1 MILKIHIYFTPV
13 FVSVVVSS
21 QPRFIDVTLF
31 KNIADFNAAPTL
43 GSGVNA
49 VDYDKDGDIDL
60 YVLSDE
66 HTPNQ
71 LYRNTGSGNFEIAE
85 VGLSLMMRSRAAVW
99 FDYDGDHRLD
109 VFIAGDCHSCSEDQS
124 FRLFRQKEDGTFLEM
139 TANAGINLKLLSNS
153 TLGGVTAGDVNNDG
167 FLDLLITQYPGEA
180 TLYMNEG
187 NGMFKDATQSSL
199 IKDAQ
204 LYLQPVIFDFNN
216 DGWADIY
223 LAVDYHQNQFWLNNA
238 DGTFTEIGEQI
249 NLDND
254 DNDMGMAIGDYD
266 RDGDMDIYISNIYDP
281 KVERH
286 HNVLFRNEIQKGE
299 LYFNEV
305 SKELGV
311 DDGGWGWG
319 VSFLDFNNDGFLD
332 LAATNGWVTETKY
345 QSKLWLND
353 GGKFSDVSLKYGF
366 NDFLNATTLI
376 SLDFDRDGDL
386 DLAQTLKEN
395 EGQQVAIRLL
405 ENQLA
410 GSYEFKNYLTVKPRM
425 LGTNY
430 WAIGSTVKIRTGN
443 VIQTYP
449 IKTGV
454 SFYGQEP
461 AEAHFGVGE
470 ATNIDEVTIIWPGGA
485 ESKFFNIDINQSVTI
500 TDEQVLHIPVHLSA
514 KPSVN
519 SVLLHWQHVHS
530 SETKYLIE
538 RSSTPDFQEVES
550 FEVGSSEQYFTDLGL
565 ESLSDYYYR
574 VTAFNESM
582 YSEPGKWVKTR
593 TKSAIN
599 TPSEVRGEVLSLS
612 SLKVSWIDN
621 ADNEDGYLV
630 QRSLSADFASY
641 TSIILEANIT
651 EMIDERLEPQTT
663 YYYRLAAFT
672 GEDISDYSSSIDIA
686 TMILG
691 LSKAYSFTNVYPN
704 PTNGMINLETNDQ
717 SNCPSSIKLFD
728 TSGKVVETFPFN
740 SHETSSRTFHINQP
754 SGLYFLNFTYPN
766 GQIESVKVV
775 VE

>member
-1 MILKIHIYFTPV
+1 MLLKIHIYFTLV

-21 QPRFIDVTLF
+21 QPRFIDVTRF

-109 VFIAGDCHSCSEDQS
+109 VFIAGDCHSCGEDKS
-124 FRLFRQKEDGTFLEM
+124 FRLFRQKEDGVFQEM
-139 TANAGINLKLLSNS
+139 TASAGITLKLSSNS

-254 DNDMGMAIGDYD
+254 HNDMGMAIGDYD

-281 KVERH
+281 KVEGH

-353 GGKFSDVSLKYGF
+353 GGKFSDVSLKYGL
-366 NDFLNATTLI
+366 NDLLNATTLI
-376 SLDFDRDGDL
+376 SLDFDRDGDM

-449 IKTGV
+449 IKTGI

-485 ESKFFNIDINQSVTI
+485 KSKFFNIDINQSVTI
-500 TDEQVLHIPVHLSA
+500 TDEQVLHTPVHLSA

-574 VTAFNESM
+574 VTALNDSM

-599 TPSEVRGEVLSLS
+599 TPSKVRGEVLSLS

-641 TSIILEANIT
+641 TTIILEANTT
-651 EMIDERLEPQTT
+651 ELVDGNLEPQTT
-663 YYYRLAAFT
+663 YYYRVAASVGDSFSDFSST
-672 GEDISDYSSSIDIA
+672 VSMSTILLSVSTRSMISS
-686 TMILG
+686 
-691 LSKAYSFTNVYPN
+691 VYPN
-704 PTNGMINLETNDQ
+704 PTTGSITLHLNEELQ
-717 SNCPSSIKLFD
+717 HPVSIKLYN
-728 TSGKVVETFPFN
+728 SVGSVVESFELRKKV
-740 SHETSSRTFHINQP
+740 SGSETMQIHQP
-754 SGLYFLNFTYPN
+754 PGLYFLQVKYKGGLETL
-766 GQIESVKVV
+766 KVV
-775 VE
+775 VK